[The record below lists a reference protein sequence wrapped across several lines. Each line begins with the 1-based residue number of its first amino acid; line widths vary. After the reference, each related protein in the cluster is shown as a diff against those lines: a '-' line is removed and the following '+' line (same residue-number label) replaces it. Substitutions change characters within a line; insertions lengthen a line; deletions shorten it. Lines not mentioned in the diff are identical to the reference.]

1 MSSLIGVRLYFQ
13 SSNHRFAAARGIFAF
28 EFYKSSLTPI
38 RVLGA
43 AAAVGLAAGCRPSR
57 PAPPAAA
64 GQWVA
69 AWQGAPQLTEPRNLP
84 PAPGLG
90 GSTLRQTIR
99 VSLGGAQWRFR
110 VSNEFGDAPLTISAI
125 HVAHGAAGRDSID
138 VASDVVVTFGGRPSV
153 SLAPGEAVTSD
164 PTAMNAGALSDLA
177 VSMYVATAPPGVTGH
192 PGSRTTS
199 YLVAGNHVTDRVLP
213 SASTAEHWYLLSRAD
228 VIAPSGA
235 AAVVVLGNSIADGR
249 GSGTDKN
256 DRWPDELALRLR
268 ATPATRNVAVLNAGI
283 GGNAVVRG
291 GLGPP
296 ALQRFQRDVLDQPGV
311 RWLIVSEGVND
322 IGGSR
327 PDSAV
332 TVAQQ
337 LIAAFKDMISR
348 AHARGLRVY
357 GATILPF
364 GRSFYSTPEHEA
376 ARQTVNAWI
385 RTSHAFDA
393 VIDFDSAMRDSVDP
407 KRLRSDADSGDHLHP
422 NENGYRLM
430 AAAIDQALFR

>member
-1 MSSLIGVRLYFQ
+1 MHRGDTVRRTLT
-13 SSNHRFAAARGIFAF
+13 HRDRL
-28 EFYKSSLTPI
+28 S
-38 RVLGA
+38 
-43 AAAVGLAAGCRPSR
+43 
-57 PAPPAAA
+57 
-64 GQWVA
+64 GQ
-69 AWQGAPQLTEPRNLP
+69 E
-84 PAPGLG
+84 
-90 GSTLRQTIR
+90 
-99 VSLGGAQWRFR
+99 RF
-110 VSNEFGDAPLTISAI
+110 VYL
-125 HVAHGAAGRDSID
+125 HVAR
-138 VASDVVVTFGGRPSV
+138 SD
-153 SLAPGEAVTSD
+153 EQ
-164 PTAMNAGALSDLA
+164 
-177 VSMYVATAPPGVTGH
+177 
-192 PGSRTTS
+192 
-199 YLVAGNHVTDRVLP
+199 
-213 SASTAEHWYLLSRAD
+213 
-228 VIAPSGA
+228 
-235 AAVVVLGNSIADGR
+235 
-249 GSGTDKN
+249 
-256 DRWPDELALRLR
+256 
-268 ATPATRNVAVLNAGI
+268 GI

-430 AAAIDQALFR
+430 AAAIDPALFR